1 MADLTPKERLQPSLL
16 DRLTDDEPD
25 KQHESREQRVMNIRN
40 LRHSVL
46 RDLAWLLNTTAMESL
61 VDLEKN
67 PFVERSVLNF
77 GIPALAGTP
86 LSGADLPTIER
97 KVKQAVLDFEPR
109 ILADSVR
116 VRVAASDSMNLKAM
130 TFTIEGDL
138 WAQPLPLH
146 LYIRTEIDLDTG
158 YARVTDLNG

>member
-16 DRLTDDEPD
+16 DRLSDDAPD
-25 KQHESREQRVMNIRN
+25 KQHESRDQRVMNIRN
-40 LRHSVL
+40 LRRSVL
-46 RDLAWLLNTTAMESL
+46 RDLAWLLNTTALESL
-61 VDLEKN
+61 VDLEKY
-67 PFVERSVLNF
+67 PFVKRSVLNF
-77 GIPALAGTP
+77 GIPGLAGTP
-86 LSGADLPTIER
+86 LSGADLPALER

-109 ILADSVR
+109 ILADSVK
-116 VRVAASDSMNLKAM
+116 VRVAASDNMNLKAM

>member
-1 MADLTPKERLQPSLL
+1 MSL
-16 DRLTDDEPD
+16 R
-25 KQHESREQRVMNIRN
+25 S

-61 VDLEKN
+61 VDLEKH
-67 PFVERSVLNF
+67 PIVKRSVLNF
-77 GIPALAGTP
+77 GIPALAGTS
-86 LSGADLPTIER
+86 LSGADIPAIER
-97 KVKQAVLDFEPR
+97 KVRQAILDFEPR
-109 ILADSVR
+109 ILAESVK
-116 VRVAASDSMNLKAM
+116 VRVAASDMMNLKAM

-146 LYIRTEIDLDTG
+146 LYIRSEIDLDTG